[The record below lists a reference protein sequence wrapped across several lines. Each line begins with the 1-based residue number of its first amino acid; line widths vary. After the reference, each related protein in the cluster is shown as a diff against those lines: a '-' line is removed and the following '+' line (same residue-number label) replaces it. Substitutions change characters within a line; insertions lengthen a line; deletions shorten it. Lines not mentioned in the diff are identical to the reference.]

1 MQSFIFPLLI
11 IVVMLWWMSRTS
23 KKQQQRQQEM
33 RSNMKPG
40 AKVITIGGLHAVVD
54 AVNEE
59 AKTVDLDAEGV
70 ILTFEATAIRTVK
83 PEEEAKTEEVKSAEE
98 AAKADDTIAEEAK
111 DEAKD

>member
-1 MQSFIFPLLI
+1 MSNLLFPLLI
-11 IVVMLWWMSRTS
+11 LVVMLWWMSRTS
-23 KKQQQRQQEM
+23 KKQQQRQQAM

-40 AKVITIGGLHAVVD
+40 AKVVTIGGLHAVVD

-83 PEEEAKTEEVKSAEE
+83 PEEEAKPEEVKPAEE
-98 AAKADDTIAEEAK
+98 AKSDDAAADEAK

>member
-83 PEEEAKTEEVKSAEE
+83 PEEEAKS
-98 AAKADDTIAEEAK
+98 DDNTAEEAK